1 MQQIL
6 IFTAL
11 QIVNVIL
18 SVMKSIIQIKGGKI
32 LASLFNA
39 FYFAFYIVIVIYMVA
54 DIQLWVKMLI
64 TFFSNLFG
72 TFIAMTILDK
82 VRRDKLWKIDAVV
95 SSSDAD
101 SIHAALKDISH
112 TYIIVTHSKTVFTFY
127 CMNKDQSRRVRD
139 LLKEKSAQYFVSE
152 NKANLF

>member
-1 MQQIL
+1 MQQII

-32 LASLFNA
+32 MASLFNA
-39 FYFAFYIVIVIYMVA
+39 FYFAFYVIIVIYMVA
-54 DIQLWVKMLI
+54 DIELWVKMLI

-101 SIHAALKDISH
+101 VIHAALKDISH
-112 TYIIVTHSKTVFTFY
+112 TFIIITDKKTSFTFY
-127 CMNKDQSRRVRD
+127 CTNKEESRQVRD
-139 LLKEKSAQYFVSE
+139 LLREKSAQYFVSE